1 MVDSAERKTGGD
13 VPPEKGAPVSVE
25 THLLADDGL
34 IPNNPKLPLVV
45 YRQVFGRNG
54 LAAAPER
61 AFDDL
66 FKAHGWVGNWVN
78 GIYDFQHYH
87 STAHEVIGIAVGR
100 ANVQFGGPHGLVCEL
115 RAGDVVVI
123 PAGVGHCCLISRNLV
138 VVGAYPFGQY
148 WDLCRDT
155 ESDRAKALDS
165 ISWVPLPQSDPVLG
179 SRGPLVV
186 CWRDD

>member
-1 MVDSAERKTGGD
+1 MTSGLPSPYELSVCFMCFWISPQTPSAT
-13 VPPEKGAPVSVE
+13 S
-25 THLLADDGL
+25 
-34 IPNNPKLPLVV
+34 PLTLQT
-45 YRQVFGRNG
+45 YMTRR
-54 LAAAPER
+54 
-61 AFDDL
+61 
-66 FKAHGWVGNWVN
+66 
-78 GIYDFQHYH
+78 
-87 STAHEVIGIAVGR
+87 TAHAGWRVYPRYPPIGIVAGR

-155 ESDRAKALDS
+155 ESDRAMALDN
-165 ISWVPLPQSDPVLG
+165 IPWVPLPQSDPVLG